1 MRLFAYWDLGQ
12 LPQTAATVLHLKH
25 GDAVCVYIDSN
36 ELLTV
41 LGEGNVGRT
50 AGFGIYGG
58 RQGSQPTVIR
68 HAIVAIERN
77 VNVTPLIMFI
87 VFSSI
92 TGFADFGEARVACI
106 HAPLATLAWVI

>member
-1 MRLFAYWDLGQ
+1 
-12 LPQTAATVLHLKH
+12 
-25 GDAVCVYIDSN
+25 
-36 ELLTV
+36 
-41 LGEGNVGRT
+41 
-50 AGFGIYGG
+50 
-58 RQGSQPTVIR
+58 VIR

-106 HAPLATLAWVI
+106 HAPLATLA